1 MTKRKNDKAL
11 DQLIKDARI
20 DDLKATLPDK
30 DNSLY
35 MGYLR
40 NLLYHPASADYSG
53 FLIKIREMKQRKMCL
68 FLKCWLR

>member
-1 MTKRKNDKAL
+1 MYMTKRKNDKAL

-20 DDLKATLPDK
+20 DDLKAPLLPDK

-40 NLLYHPASADYSG
+40 DLLYPSG
-53 FLIKIREMKQRKMCL
+53 QCRLL
-68 FLKCWLR
+68 LTS